1 MFSYASKRITRGR
14 GLSLA
19 LFLSVVLAATL
30 FSGILQGADAVG
42 GSALDN
48 TLDKSDWDVIDT
60 NALSKNT
67 TETHIFDIDSYFLSL
82 DGVES
87 VDHFIRQGIELNSTK
102 INGTVP
108 VTIISLPPNGALSDG
123 ITAPGG
129 FEDGKLYI
137 DLG

>member
-48 TLDKSDWDVIDT
+48 MLT
-60 NALSKNT
+60 NTKYDIIATNTYEKNT
-67 TETHIFDIDSYFLSL
+67 TAVNIQKTETTRASHWRGIWSAW
-82 DGVES
+82 VAS
-87 VDHFIRQGIELNSTK
+87 VPAAQ
-102 INGTVP
+102 
-108 VTIISLPPNGALSDG
+108 
-123 ITAPGG
+123 
-129 FEDGKLYI
+129 YI
-137 DLG
+137 A